1 MKIML
6 LGKNGQV
13 GWELQRTLAP
23 LGQVIALGRQEL
35 DLADQQAIR
44 RLIRDIRPELIV
56 NAAAYTAVDKAE
68 EEQELAM
75 AINGTAPGILA
86 EEAALIKAA
95 FVHYSTDYVFD
106 GNQERPYSEQDC
118 PNPINV
124 YGKTKL
130 AGEEAIRDTGA
141 KHLIFRTSW
150 VYGIRGKNF
159 LLSILRLARE
169 RETLGIVND
178 QFGAPTWS
186 RMIALAT
193 AQVIAISGGQIN
205 SSGCNIYHLS
215 AAGQATWHD
224 FAAAILTGSSGF
236 LEKLPALRAISTAE
250 YPVKAARPH
259 CSLLDNSL
267 FQQHFRLNL
276 PDWKSSLNLVFD
288 DLWRGYAK

>member
-35 DLADQQAIR
+35 ELSDEQAIR
-44 RLIRDIRPELIV
+44 QVVHDTCPDLIV
-56 NAAAYTAVDKAE
+56 NAAAYTAVDRAE
-68 EEQELAM
+68 EEQDLAM
-75 AINGTAPGILA
+75 AVNGTAPGILA
-86 EEAALIKAA
+86 EEAARCGAALI
-95 FVHYSTDYVFD
+95 HYSTDYIFD
-106 GNQERPYSEQDC
+106 GNQERPYTEQDC

-124 YGKTKL
+124 YGKSKL
-130 AGEEAIRDTGA
+130 AGEEAIRRAGV

-150 VYGIRGKNF
+150 VYSLRGKNF
-159 LLSILRLARE
+159 LLTILRLARE
-169 RETLGIVND
+169 REELGIVND

-193 AQVIAISGGQIN
+193 AQVIAISGGQLT
-205 SSGCNIYHLS
+205 SSGCNLYHLS
-215 AAGQATWHD
+215 AAGQTTWHD
-224 FAAAILTGSSGF
+224 FAAAILDGSSSF

-276 PDWKSSLNLVFD
+276 PDWKSSLDLVLD
-288 DLWRGYAK
+288 DLWRGYA